1 MSQKQTMLVVWF
13 RNGKLYKALACG
25 PRSWRRT
32 ANRWNEY
39 AQLWNRRFGYEKN
52 VVGVIS
58 EADAAK
64 LMQPHDTLPEHAPP
78 EVLRKAKEIRELMRV
93 APWGNWKN

>member
-1 MSQKQTMLVVWF
+1 MTLIVWF
-13 RNGKLYKALACG
+13 RNEKLYKAQACS

-32 ANRWNEY
+32 ANSWNEY

-52 VVGVIS
+52 IVGIVSGSAVLEI
-58 EADAAK
+58 
-64 LMQPHDTLPEHAPP
+64 MNPHNGLPKHAPKD
-78 EVLRKAKEIRELMRV
+78 VLYKQKTIRELMRV